1 MAVEALGQ
9 KEVGDKINYGGPL
22 HAVLFGPNG
31 AGKGMRVLV
40 PNLLS
45 MVGKSIV
52 VIDPKGQLAA
62 MTAKFRHQIGDD
74 VKIIDPFGVLGRGRA
89 QRPANLPL
97 FERPRACRKRG
108 V

>member
-1 MAVEALGQ
+1 MAKAVTVAGSQNGVIGSSGSDAICLGRLALGK
-9 KEVGDKINYGGPL
+9 KEVGDKVNYGGPL
-22 HAVLFGPNG
+22 HTVLFGPNG

-74 VKIIDPFGVLGRGRA
+74 VKIIDPFGM
-89 QRPANLPL
+89 
-97 FERPRACRKRG
+97 
-108 V
+108 